1 MKRPLRRFSVY
12 RDGGYWYVSGAGWP
26 VEAQMYRFA
35 TRKIAINGL
44 LSLERG
50 QFGPWCL
57 PVEDDE

>member
-1 MKRPLRRFSVY
+1 MKRPLRRYRVY

-26 VEAQMYRFA
+26 VEAQMLRFA
-35 TRKIAINGL
+35 TRRIAINGL
-44 LSLERG
+44 LSIYRP

>member
-1 MKRPLRRFSVY
+1 
-12 RDGGYWYVSGAGWP
+12 
-26 VEAQMYRFA
+26 MYRFA